1 MQLSLLEWSAPFV
14 EPPNSTMRWTV
25 AEEDRLTELYV
36 ETGGD
41 IRAIA
46 AMIGRSA
53 TAIWT
58 KASYLGLAVTGNDV
72 KLRKC
77 LGDGCGKKFLSP
89 DKGVR
94 ICSRCKMN
102 KHLPWGAF

>member
-1 MQLSLLEWSAPFV
+1 MQLDLLEWSAPAA
-14 EPPNSTMRWTV
+14 V
-25 AEEDRLTELYV
+25 ARNAKAAWSEADIDELTGLYA
-36 ETGGD
+36 ETGGAV
-41 IRAIA
+41 RAIA
-46 AMIGRSA
+46 AQMGRST
-53 TAIWT
+53 TAIFT

-72 KLRKC
+72 RLRRC
-77 LGDGCGKKFLSP
+77 LGDGCGKMFMSP

>member
-1 MQLSLLEWSAPFV
+1 MQLSLLEWSAPV
-14 EPPNSTMRWTV
+14 VAPKAAMPWTE
-25 AEEDRLTELYV
+25 ADYDRLTALYA
-36 ETGGD
+36 ETGGN

-46 AMIGRSA
+46 AMMGRTP

-58 KASYLGLAVTGNDV
+58 KASYLCLAVEGNDV
-72 KLRKC
+72 KLRRC

-94 ICSRCKMN
+94 ICSRCKQN
-102 KHLPWGAF
+102 RDLPWGVVY